1 MLSSN
6 KKTVKL
12 FNVLLI
18 NYLKM
23 LQNVVDCNHYIK
35 SYNLKF
41 FETSKTV
48 LADYTNKCLNNLA
61 SKNFLKHCKKT
72 CEELQVSKI
81 NYIIEGDFEFL
92 IDAINLFEKF
102 YEFKESGNFIS
113 MKLRMFFKKFI
124 IPRKLDK

>member
-1 MLSSN
+1 MDNFYSNFLCVLCDGKKHKYIDTKAKKIMLNSEFCQNMLSSN

-35 SYNLKF
+35 SFNLKF

-48 LADYTNKCLNNLA
+48 LADITNKCLNNIA

-72 CEELQVSKI
+72 CEEL
-81 NYIIEGDFEFL
+81 
-92 IDAINLFEKF
+92 
-102 YEFKESGNFIS
+102 
-113 MKLRMFFKKFI
+113 
-124 IPRKLDK
+124 